1 MEEVVTSRAPSSR
14 LGVQRL
20 GLLRLG
26 VLRLGVLARLSLLL
40 AGAVSLGLAAGCT
53 LMGSPPPA
61 AAPSNKKYDPP
72 DERYAFFTIAK
83 ADVVADGYFSI
94 GYVVALLDADPA
106 RRVMV
111 VGHADPHG
119 RPDVNRD
126 LALRRARAVRKILV
140 DHGIKDERIE
150 IAAPRDQAEGAQLES
165 LGRRADLYVFDPAQ
179 EDVGKRIGY
188 PLDVTSE

>member
-1 MEEVVTSRAPSSR
+1 MA
-14 LGVQRL
+14 
-20 GLLRLG
+20 
-26 VLRLGVLARLSLLL
+26 A
-40 AGAVSLGLAAGCT
+40 AAVSLGLAVGCT
-53 LMGSPPPA
+53 LSSAPPPA
-61 AAPSNKKYDPP
+61 AASSKKKYDPP

-94 GYVVALLDADPA
+94 GYVVAMLDADPA
-106 RRVMV
+106 RHLMI

-119 RPDVNRD
+119 RPDVNRE
-126 LALRRARAVRKILV
+126 LAFRRARAVRRVLV
-140 DHGIKDERIE
+140 DHGVKDDRIE
-150 IAAPRDQAEGAQLES
+150 IAAPRDQSEGAQLES